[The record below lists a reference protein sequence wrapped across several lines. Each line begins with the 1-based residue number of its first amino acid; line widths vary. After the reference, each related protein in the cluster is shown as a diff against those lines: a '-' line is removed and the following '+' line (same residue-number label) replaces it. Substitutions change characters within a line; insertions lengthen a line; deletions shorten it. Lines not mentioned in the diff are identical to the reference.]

1 MQNPIPPR
9 QKVIRLPACLE
20 IIGLSRSTLYDLTN
34 PDSVRHDPSFPK
46 KLRIGS
52 RAIGWWE
59 HEVLLWAMSKQES

>member
-1 MQNPIPPR
+1 MQNASLPR
-9 QKVIRLPACLE
+9 PKVIRLPGCLE

-59 HEVLLWAMSKQES
+59 HEVLLWAMSKQQS

>member
-1 MQNPIPPR
+1 MQNASSPR
-9 QKVIRLPACLE
+9 HKVIRLPACLE
-20 IIGLSRSTLYDLTN
+20 IIGISRSSLFDLTN
-34 PDSVRHDPSFPK
+34 PNSPRHDPTFPK